1 MAHHNDLG
9 KKGEVLAVNLLL
21 EKGYQILEKNYRF
34 LKAEVDIIAQKE
46 NTLVA
51 VEVKTRTSNYF
62 GRPED
67 SINQKKI
74 KLLTEAVNNYVI
86 KKDLDLEV
94 RFDVISIIY
103 KKNKI
108 ETNHI
113 KDAFLYF

>member
-9 KKGEVLAVNLLL
+9 KRGEVLAANLLL
-21 EKGYQILEKNYRF
+21 EKGYKILEKNYRF

-74 KLLTEAVNNYVI
+74 KLLTEAVDNYVV
-86 KKDLDLEV
+86 KRDLDLEV

-103 KKNKI
+103 KENNIK
-108 ETNHI
+108 TNHI
-113 KDAFLYF
+113 KDAFLHF